1 MEVYYWSQNSR
12 NEHFEYREL
21 LDLLKISDVLVC
33 ALAINEQ
40 TKGIFTDEM
49 IQNMQTKTIFVSIA
63 HIDNQKF
70 IALTE
75 E

>member
-49 IQNMQTKTIFVSIA
+49 IQNMCK
-63 HIDNQKF
+63 QKLF
-70 IALTE
+70 LFQ
-75 E
+75 